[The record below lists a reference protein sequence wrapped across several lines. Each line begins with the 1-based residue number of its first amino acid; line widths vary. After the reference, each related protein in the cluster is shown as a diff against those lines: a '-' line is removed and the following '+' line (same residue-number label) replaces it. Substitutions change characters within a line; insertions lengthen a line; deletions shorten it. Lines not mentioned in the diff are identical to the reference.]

1 MFKIIKKNKNYKL
14 IIGLIMGFIFSSS
27 VVFAWYN
34 DLANEVSYNSSNTWL
49 HSNTVQG
56 ALDELAEQKGCPLD
70 YKCYAKKNTLALG
83 DYVSYT
89 PSKTSYTTDKAMTGD
104 KSTKTINPSE
114 LTLWRVIAINGDGT
128 VDIISENVST
138 EPVTFVGL
146 TGYKNV
152 VGYLNVLAS
161 QYETA
166 GITVGSRHF
175 GYNGQTEF
183 ITDTQYFVNPAPWTC
198 STGGTCTPDPDDYE
212 SSGGG
217 DTLYLRDYNL
227 VYNVLGT
234 RSARKPTPTGVQYGY
249 WVATRYYS
257 YSSATN
263 YGWQQ
268 RKIDPDTGS
277 LMGSG
282 VYNYYSGSFHGNST
296 SSACLRPIVTLSSSL
311 SWDGVGN
318 KDYPMEIQ

>member
-56 ALDELAEQKGCPLD
+56 ALDELAEQKGCPVG
-70 YKCYAKKNTLALG
+70 YACYTKKNTLELG

-89 PSKTSYTTDKAMTGD
+89 PSKTSYKTIKATTGYT
-104 KSTKTINPSE
+104 STQTINPSE
-114 LTLWRVIAINGDGT
+114 LTLWRVIAINGNGT

-138 EPVTFVGL
+138 TNVYFRGQ
-146 TGYKNV
+146 TGYQNL

-161 QYETA
+161 QYETT
-166 GITVGSRHF
+166 GVTVGSRYF

-198 STGGTCTPDPDDYE
+198 NTGGTCTPDPDDYE

-217 DTLYLRDYNL
+217 DTLYTNDYNL
-227 VYNVLGT
+227 INNVLGT
-234 RSARKPTPTGVQYGY
+234 CAATKLSGNTSTY
-249 WVATRYYS
+249 WMASRYYG
-257 YSSATN
+257 YSSATYYLW
-263 YGWQQ
+263 YG
-268 RKIDPDTGS
+268 RYVLAGGGHGS
-277 LMGSG
+277 SNL
-282 VYNYYSGSFHGNST
+282 YTYSDGSFT
-296 SSACLRPIVTLSSSL
+296 ASSRSYALRPIVTLSSSL
-311 SWDGVGN
+311 SWSGVGN
-318 KDYPMEIQ
+318 KDYPMVMQ

>member
-56 ALDELAEQKGCPLD
+56 ALDELAEQKGCPVG
-70 YKCYAKKNTLALG
+70 YVCYTKKNTLALG

-89 PSKTSYTTDKAMTGD
+89 PSKTSYTTDVTYTGYT
-104 KSTKTINPSE
+104 STQTINPSE
-114 LTLWRVIAINGDGT
+114 LTLWRVIAINGNGT

-138 EPVTFVGL
+138 TDVFFRGQ
-146 TGYKNV
+146 TGYQNL

-161 QYETA
+161 QYETT
-166 GITVGSRHF
+166 GVTVGSRHF

-198 STGGTCTPDPDDYE
+198 STGGTCSPDPDDYE

-217 DTLYLRDYNL
+217 DTLYTNDYNL
-227 VYNVLGT
+227 INNVLGT
-234 RSARKPTPTGVQYGY
+234 R
-249 WVATRYYS
+249 VATKLSGSASTYWMASRYYY
-257 YSSATN
+257 YSSATFS
-263 YGWQQ
+263 YLSG
-268 RKIDPDTGS
+268 RRVDASGS
-277 LMGSG
+277 NSNSRLSS
-282 VYNYYSGSFHGNST
+282 YSGGSFNTVSHSN
-296 SSACLRPIVTLSSSL
+296 ALRPIVTLSSSL
-311 SWDGVGN
+311 SWSGAGTTNNPWVV
-318 KDYPMEIQ
+318 Q

>member
-56 ALDELAEQKGCPLD
+56 ALDELAEQKGCPVG
-70 YKCYAKKNTLALG
+70 YVCYTKKNTLALG

-89 PSKTSYTTDKAMTGD
+89 PSKTSYTTDVTYTGYT
-104 KSTKTINPSE
+104 STQTINPSE
-114 LTLWRVIAINGDGT
+114 LTLWRVIAINGNGT

-138 EPVTFVGL
+138 TDVFFRGQ
-146 TGYKNV
+146 TGYQNL

-161 QYETA
+161 QYETT
-166 GITVGSRHF
+166 GVTVGSRHF

-198 STGGTCTPDPDDYE
+198 STGGTCSPDPDDYE

-217 DTLYLRDYNL
+217 DTLYTNDYNL
-227 VYNVLGT
+227 INNVLGT
-234 RSARKPTPTGVQYGY
+234 R
-249 WVATRYYS
+249 VATKLSGSASTYWMASRYYS
-257 YSSATN
+257 YSSASN
-263 YGWQQ
+263 YYWSG
-268 RKIDPDTGS
+268 RYVLTSDSLGS
-277 LMGSG
+277 NIL
-282 VYNYYSGSFHGNST
+282 YRYSGSFYAFSPSN
-296 SSACLRPIVTLSSSL
+296 ALRPIVTLSSSL
-311 SWDGVGN
+311 LWSGIGN
-318 KDYPMEIQ
+318 KDYPMVMQ